1 MQDIRKNVRI
11 LLGIVVVFII
21 NKMLLRPYVLEN
33 DFPEYLNIFV
43 LSFPNLCEA
52 IAGSILLVNLGLYG
66 NQMFLKPT
74 FRVKEHVIYKVS
86 ILVAAIYVILQ
97 EFKIHNLGGRNTYD
111 PYDVLFSVMGLVI
124 AYALFHYLKPKM
136 YTA

>member
-11 LLGIVVVFII
+11 LLIIVVVFII
-21 NKMLLRPYVLEN
+21 NKMALRPYVLEN
-33 DFPEYLNIFV
+33 DFPEFFQVFV

-74 FRVKEHVIYKVS
+74 IRFKEHVIYKVS

-124 AYALFHYLKPKM
+124 AYVLFHYLKPKM
-136 YTA
+136 HAT